1 MERDSVLAH
10 ACAQST
16 SIIRK
21 LDKAVEGG
29 AFPADHRLLMA
40 VSCQIRHPFA
50 QHQMGAQSVRPLSDL
65 KTTSPAS
72 SDGEGIQSSSIPSV
86 QRERSTAR
94 HSGAGIFKMAW
105 EMAFGGISVGDPG
118 ADLLVSVLGEPCQVQ
133 RLVDG
138 CQRVGRSGGFDGE
151 SGCNSRRRAF
161 APALPFGMAFEMSW
175 LPIGRLRL
183 DVPLCPGAQADFA
196 STDLIAAGPRT
207 GWPGSRLHVA
217 EPISGRRT

>member
-1 MERDSVLAH
+1 MDTRWVLNPSGPSQLENDVACIQRWRAH
-10 ACAQST
+10 PILIDPQRLAGS
-16 SIIRK
+16 
-21 LDKAVEGG
+21 L
-29 AFPADHRLLMA
+29 HR
-40 VSCQIRHPFA
+40 
-50 QHQMGAQSVRPLSDL
+50 
-65 KTTSPAS
+65 
-72 SDGEGIQSSSIPSV
+72 PS
-86 QRERSTAR
+86 QRRG
-94 HSGAGIFKMAW
+94 HFQNGWGNG
-105 EMAFGGISVGDPG
+105 FGGISVGDPG
-118 ADLLVSVLGEPCQVQ
+118 ADLLVLIVGEPCQVQ

-138 CQRVGRSGGFDGE
+138 CQRMDRSGGFGGE